1 MSTLEITLLS
11 ASSTFFIGLL
21 LCLRKLETKNK
32 LMANLKADY
41 DQSLSK
47 IGQLE
52 IELEKTE
59 EIQKVKVEGLER
71 DLERTNTLHAQMKTE
86 FEKISQQALLKS
98 LTELKQNSNHE
109 ISQVI
114 SPFKENL
121 NTLRAQIEKFYIN
134 EEKERFALKKEINQ
148 VVNMGNI
155 MSQETA
161 NLTKAL
167 KGDSKKQG
175 DWGEMILENLLEFSG
190 LEKNIH
196 YISQGEGLSLK
207 DENGKRQKP
216 DIIINLPE
224 NKSLIIDSKVSLTHY
239 ERFINEE
246 NEELQKS
253 HLADYIQSIKNHIK
267 DLSSKKYH
275 LNEKLS
281 SPEFVLMFLPIEQ
294 AFSLATGQDKKLLE
308 GAFEN
313 SIILVSPSTL
323 LASLKLIYSI
333 WRQENSNKNSEKIAI
348 EAGKIYDKMVLF
360 QEEFHRLGESINK
373 NKIIFDNCLNK
384 FSTGKGNILTRF
396 DNLKKLG
403 AKSQKT
409 LKIEVNNQFDRIN

>member
-1 MSTLEITLLS
+1 
-11 ASSTFFIGLL
+11 
-21 LCLRKLETKNK
+21 
-32 LMANLKADY
+32 
-41 DQSLSK
+41 
-47 IGQLE
+47 
-52 IELEKTE
+52 
-59 EIQKVKVEGLER
+59 
-71 DLERTNTLHAQMKTE
+71 MKTE
-86 FEKISQQALLKS
+86 FQKISQQALLKS
-98 LTELKQNSNHE
+98 LNELKQNSNHE

-207 DENGKRQKP
+207 DEKGKRQKP

-224 NKSLIIDSKVSLTHY
+224 RKSLIIDSKVSLTHY

-246 NEELQKS
+246 NTELQKS

-267 DLSSKKYH
+267 DLGSKKYH
-275 LNEKLS
+275 HNEKLS

-294 AFSLATGQDKKLLE
+294 AFSLATGHDKKLLE
-308 GAFEN
+308 SAFEQ

-323 LASLKLIYSI
+323 LASLKLIYTI

-360 QEEFHRLGESINK
+360 QDEFIRLGESIEK
-373 NKIIFDNCLNK
+373 NKSVFESCFNK
-384 FSTGKGNILTRF
+384 LSTGKGNLLTRF

-409 LKIEVNNQFDRIN
+409 LKIESQAHLESLN

>member
-1 MSTLEITLLS
+1 MGFLY
-11 ASSTFFIGLL
+11 
-21 LCLRKLETKNK
+21 CLRNLATKNK
-32 LMANLKADY
+32 SLANLKENY
-41 DQSLSK
+41 DQSQSK
-47 IGQLE
+47 IAQLE
-52 IELEKTE
+52 IEIEKTE
-59 EIQKVKVEGLER
+59 EIQKLKVESLER
-71 DLERTNTLHAQMKTE
+71 DLEKTHLFHTQMTTE

-121 NTLRAQIEKFYIN
+121 HTLKAQIEKFYIN

-175 DWGEMILENLLEFSG
+175 DWGEMILENILEFSG

-196 YISQGEGLSLK
+196 YISQGEGLGLK

-246 NEELQKS
+246 NADLKKS
-253 HLADYIQSIKNHIK
+253 HLADYIQSIKGHIK
-267 DLSSKKYH
+267 DLGSKKYH
-275 LNEKLS
+275 LNEKLT

-294 AFSLATGQDKKLLE
+294 AFSLATGQDKKILE
-308 GAFEN
+308 GAFEQ

-360 QEEFHRLGESINK
+360 QEEFHRLGESIEKNK
-373 NKIIFDNCLNK
+373 NVFESCLNK
-384 FSTGKGNILTRF
+384 FSTGKGNLLTRF

-409 LKIEVNNQFDRIN
+409 LKINSEEHFESLN